1 MKKKIIAVLLSACML
16 VSACPTGAF
25 AMSDEET
32 NTYTATGDVMQGGTP
47 VVDETPAPEET
58 AAPEETPTPTPEETP
73 TPAPAETPAPV
84 EVKAQA
90 TPTAGAEE
98 TAPAKQSEEAGISTA
113 MLLPDDDKK
122 PAVDTY
128 CFYDADGTELT
139 EWQQTVAEDEVLLEP
154 TAPTK
159 ENARFVGWYDE
170 SDNLFEGFGKI
181 TSVTGGATV
190 KLTAKFEDVRYVYFM
205 NKDGSS
211 VCYTAEGEA
220 ETAVSSSDLKAAEN
234 TVNLMLDA
242 KSHVVG
248 WSTVPNGK
256 ATTVTF
262 AKDEIVTKVYPV
274 IESGFWVKFDT
285 NGGSHVQSVFCE
297 PGITLELSQ
306 VPTRNG
312 YTFDGWYIGKEKVE
326 SVSASATVTA
336 HWTASNNTK
345 YTVIHW
351 LENAD
356 DDEYTLDGTETKTG
370 TTGSETNAAAKSY
383 TGFTAQTIKQETIA
397 GDGSTIVNVYYK
409 RDLYDVKFMKRTC
422 NKEEHTHGFGCL
434 LWCDKEEHQHSE
446 NCYTEI
452 TGLTIHAKHGANI
465 NDKWPTYQGSNT
477 WAVNPTGGPY
487 QVNIDTMPMGG
498 DTFYGPK
505 TGQGSETAYY
515 YVEALPGASN
525 TVTVGGIKYVL
536 HHYDTSPGTGYTVTQ
551 EDKYSITGFKYS
563 RGTQNGSSYNGAKF
577 YYTRESYNI
586 TFFNNGIKDKTSSY
600 KYEAS
605 IAGAYYEPKRPDKIN
620 NMDAKDYIF
629 AGWYDNKLCKG
640 EPFVFTGKTMPATGI
655 TLYAKWQAP
664 QVNATVYLS
673 ASADSKSETF
683 SVPYG
688 KKITESEGFNA
699 IIARIKAETGEAPS
713 AWFVVTGEG
722 RVLFDL
728 DTPLYSSVTLYPFF
742 ASSSEGYTVT
752 YEEEGTD
759 EPAKD
764 EQKYLTGSRA
774 GILAPVNGEN
784 FRAWEMED
792 GKLIH
797 PGDKITV
804 TKNITLRA
812 VYTIKPQT
820 VTITYHYNF
829 GGSTQIFE
837 DKGYPKNTTATVRS
851 YDYVGFTEPTGYK
864 FLGWATARD
873 SSTIEYAAGD
883 PVFVDANGDNDLYA
897 VWQVKTYTVTWKD
910 WNGTVLETDT
920 DVEYNSDPRYDGKN
934 PTRAADAQYTY
945 TFKGWDKPLE
955 KVTKDVT
962 YTAVYEETINKYTVT
977 WKNDDGS
984 VLRTDKNVEYGTMP
998 NYGANPTK
1006 AADAQY
1012 TYTFKGWTPKVKT
1025 VTGDAVYTAVYDK
1038 AVNKYT
1044 VTWKNDDGSVL
1055 RTDKNVEYGTMP
1067 NYGANPTKA
1076 ADAQY
1081 TYTFKGWTPK
1091 VKTVTGDAVYTA
1103 VYDKAVNKYTV
1114 TWKNDD
1120 GSVLRT
1126 DKNVE
1131 YGTMPNYG
1139 ANPTKAADAQYT
1151 YTFKDWTP
1159 KIETVTGDATYQA
1172 TYTKEANSYT
1182 LTYNLDGGEWE
1193 NDTTY
1198 TYPKKYNEEVEVKA
1212 DPTKTGYTFAGWTSA
1227 EVKVVN
1233 GKFTMPAKDVTL
1245 KAKWEA
1251 NIYKVTYDLD
1261 GGEWTEATNEFP
1273 YEYKATVEVVKTV
1286 PTREGYKFSG
1296 WRSEEVTIENDA
1308 FTMPAKNVVLKA
1320 VWEANPT
1327 PAPTEEPTPTPA
1339 PTEEPTPTPAPTEEP
1354 TPTPAPTEEPT
1365 PTPAPTEE
1373 PTPTPAPTEE
1383 PTPTPAP
1390 TEESTP
1396 TPAPNPNP
1404 NPAAPTPTPV
1414 APVVPAT
1421 VATPTPKPT
1430 ATPSTTPSDNGG
1442 KGDGN
1447 NDGEIGETINDN
1459 ETPLANGED
1468 IADNATPLAG
1478 LGTGAWALIN
1488 LILTIVTTLLSIL
1501 LLIGYIGKKKK
1512 ALEDEDGNVVLDEN
1526 GKEVMEYEKNKKGLW
1541 RLISIIPA
1549 LIAIIVFI
1557 FTEDMTLPM
1566 IFVDK
1571 WTILHVVIALVQV
1584 VVMVLCKKKKD
1595 ENDEDENAAN
1605 A

>member
-32 NTYTATGDVMQGGTP
+32 NTYTATGDVMQGGTS
-47 VVDETPAPEET
+47 VVDETPAPEAT
-58 AAPEETPTPTPEETP
+58 AAPEETPTPAPEETP
-73 TPAPAETPAPV
+73 APAPVETPAPV
-84 EVKAQA
+84 EVEAQA
-90 TPTAGAEE
+90 TPAAGAEE

-128 CFYDADGTELT
+128 RFYDADGKELT
-139 EWQQTVAEDEVLLEP
+139 EWKQTVAKGEELLEP
-154 TAPTK
+154 PAPK
-159 ENARFVGWYDE
+159 KDNARFVGWYDE
-170 SDNLFEGFGKI
+170 SGNLFEGFGKI
-181 TSVTGGATV
+181 TSVTGGVTV

-220 ETAVSSSDLKAAEN
+220 ETAVSSSDLEAAEN

-242 KSHVVG
+242 ESHVVG
-248 WSTVPNGK
+248 WSTVPSGE

-306 VPTRNG
+306 VPTRSG
-312 YTFDGWYIGKEKVE
+312 YTFDGWYIGEEKVE
-326 SVSASATVTA
+326 SVSVSATVTA

-356 DDEYTLDGTETKTG
+356 DDGYTLDGTETKNG

-383 TGFTAQTIKQETIA
+383 TGFTAQTIEQKTIA

-465 NDKWPTYQGSNT
+465 SKNWPTYQGSNT

-487 QVNIDTMPMGG
+487 RVNMDTMPMGG
-498 DTFYGPK
+498 DTLYGPK
-505 TGQGSETAYY
+505 TGEGSETAYY

-536 HHYDTSPGTGYTVTQ
+536 HHSDTSPGTGYTVTQ

-629 AGWYDNKLCKG
+629 AGWYDNKLCEG

-673 ASADSKSETF
+673 ASADSESKTF

-688 KKITESEGFNA
+688 KKITESDDFNA

-752 YEEEGTD
+752 YKEEGTD

-792 GKLIH
+792 GKLIY

-804 TKNITLRA
+804 TKNITLTA
-812 VYTIKPQT
+812 VYTKKPQT
-820 VTITYHYNF
+820 ETITYHYNF
-829 GGSTQIFE
+829 TDKDGNYKDDTFE
-837 DKGYPKNTTATVRS
+837 DGNHPKNTNAIVKS
-851 YDYVGFTEPTGYK
+851 LGDVGFKAPIGYE
-864 FLGWATARD
+864 FRGWATARD
-873 SSTIEYAAGD
+873 SSTIEYAAGAT
-883 PVFVDANGDNDLYA
+883 VFVDANGDNDLYA
-897 VWQVKTYTVTWKD
+897 VWQVKTYTVTWVDEDGTTLIDQKD
-910 WNGTVLETDT
+910 
-920 DVEYNSDPRYDGKN
+920 Y
-934 PTRAADAQYTY
+934 
-945 TFKGWDKPLE
+945 
-955 KVTKDVT
+955 
-962 YTAVYEETINKYTVT
+962 
-977 WKNDDGS
+977 
-984 VLRTDKNVEYGTMP
+984 EYGAMP
-998 NYGANPTK
+998 KFEGVEPTK

-1012 TYTFKGWTPKVKT
+1012 TYTFKGWDKDYTEVKGNQT
-1025 VTGDAVYTAVYDK
+1025 YVAVYEKTT
-1038 AVNKYT
+1038 NKYT
-1044 VTWKNDDGSVL
+1044 VKWVDEDGTTL
-1055 RTDKNVEYGTMP
+1055 IDQKDYEYGAIP
-1067 NYGANPTKA
+1067 KFEGVEPTKA

-1081 TYTFKGWTPK
+1081 TYTFKGWDKDYTE
-1091 VKTVTGDAVYTA
+1091 VKGNQTYVAVYEKTT
-1103 VYDKAVNKYTV
+1103 NKYTV
-1114 TWKNDD
+1114 KWVDED
-1120 GSVLRT
+1120 GTTLI
-1126 DKNVE
+1126 DQKDYE
-1131 YGTMPNYG
+1131 YGAIPKFEG
-1139 ANPTKAADAQYT
+1139 VEPTKAADAQYT
-1151 YTFKDWTP
+1151 YTFKGWDKDYTEV
-1159 KIETVTGDATYQA
+1159 KGNQTYVA
-1172 TYTKEANSYT
+1172 VYEK
-1182 LTYNLDGGEWE
+1182 
-1193 NDTTY
+1193 TTN
-1198 TYPKKYNEEVEVKA
+1198 KYN
-1212 DPTKTGYTFAGWTSA
+1212 
-1227 EVKVVN
+1227 
-1233 GKFTMPAKDVTL
+1233 
-1245 KAKWEA
+1245 
-1251 NIYKVTYDLD
+1251 VTYDLN
-1261 GGEWTEATNEFP
+1261 GGEWTEATNEFK
-1273 YEYKATVEVVKTV
+1273 YEYKATVEVIKTV

-1308 FTMPAKNVVLKA
+1308 FTMPAKDVVLKA

-1327 PAPTEEPTPTPA
+1327 PTPIPSEEPTPTPA
-1339 PTEEPTPTPAPTEEP
+1339 PSEEPTPTPAPTEEP

-1396 TPAPNPNP
+1396 TPVPTEESTPTPAPNPNP
-1404 NPAAPTPTPV
+1404 NPNPATPTPTPV

-1584 VVMVLCKKKKD
+1584 VVMVLCKKRKD

>member
-47 VVDETPAPEET
+47 VVDETPASEET
-58 AAPEETPTPTPEETP
+58 AAPEQTPTPAPEETA

-84 EVKAQA
+84 EVEAQA
-90 TPTAGAEE
+90 TPAAGAEE
-98 TAPAKQSEEAGISTA
+98 AAPAKQSAETGIALT
-113 MLLPDDDKK
+113 MLRPDDKK
-122 PAVDTY
+122 PTVDTY
-128 CFYDADGTELT
+128 RFYDADGTELT
-139 EWQQTVAEDEVLLEP
+139 EWQQTVAAGEELLEP

-170 SDNLFEGFGKI
+170 NDNLFEGFGKI

-220 ETAVSSSDLKAAEN
+220 ETAVSSSDLEAAEN

-242 KSHVVG
+242 ESHVVG
-248 WSTVPNGK
+248 WSTVPNDGK

-262 AKDEIVTKVYPV
+262 AKDKIVTMVYPV

-285 NGGSHVQSVFCE
+285 DGGSYVQSVFCE
-297 PGITLELSQ
+297 PGKTLTLSQ
-306 VPTRNG
+306 VPTRSG
-312 YTFDGWYIGKEKVE
+312 YTFDGWYIDGQKVT
-326 SVSASATVTA
+326 SVSAKATVTA
-336 HWTASNNTK
+336 HWKANSKTE

-351 LENAD
+351 QENAND
-356 DDEYTLDGTETKTG
+356 DGYSLKETETQNGK
-370 TTGSETNAAAKSY
+370 TGSETKAAAKEY
-383 TGFTAQTIKQETIA
+383 DGFTAPQTIEQKTIA
-397 GDGSTIVNVYYK
+397 GDGSTIVNIYYK
-409 RDLYDVKFMKRTC
+409 RNVYTVNFYDRKGKKEYTDLRI
-422 NKEEHTHGFGCL
+422 
-434 LWCDKEEHQHSE
+434 S
-446 NCYTEI
+446 
-452 TGLTIHAKHGANI
+452 AKYGANI
-465 NDKWPTYQGSNT
+465 RDKWPTYNGSSTWYIGKNSNT
-477 WAVNPTGGPY
+477 S
-487 QVNIDTMPMGG
+487 QVNIDTMPLNGAK
-498 DTFYGPK
+498 FYGPM
-505 TGQGSETAYY
+505 TGYGSETAYY
-515 YVEALPGASN
+515 YVEVLPGEKG
-525 TVTVGGIKYVL
+525 TTTVGGITYKED
-536 HHYDTSPGTGYTVTQ
+536 HRDTSPGKGYNVSK
-551 EDKYSITGFKYS
+551 EDQYPITGFTFNKNVSTSIGNDYD
-563 RGTQNGSSYNGAKF
+563 GAKF
-577 YYTRESYNI
+577 YYTRNSYEI
-586 TFFNNGIKDKTSSY
+586 TFINGGKTEKTESR
-600 KYEAS
+600 KYQQNIS
-605 IAGAYYEPKRPDKIN
+605 DVTYTPPTRPDGVPTN
-620 NMDAKDYIF
+620 FTF
-629 AGWYDNKLCKG
+629 AGWYDNELCKG
-640 EPFVFTGKTMPATGI
+640 DPFVFTGKTMPANGI

-688 KKITESEGFNA
+688 KKITESEDFNA

-752 YEEEGTD
+752 YKEEGTD

-784 FRAWEMED
+784 FRAWETED

-804 TKNITLRA
+804 TKNTMLTA
-812 VYTIKPQT
+812 VYTKKPQT

-829 GGSTQIFE
+829 EGSADTRTDDNGG
-837 DKGYPKNTTATVRS
+837 KGYPRNTTATVKS
-851 YDYVGFTEPTGYK
+851 LSDVGFYAPTGYK
-864 FLGWATARD
+864 FLGWATAPD
-873 SSTIEYAAGD
+873 SNKIEYAAGD

-897 VWQVKTYTVTWKD
+897 VWQVKTYTVTWVN
-910 WNGTVLETDT
+910 WNDEVLQTEPDVAYNTMPKAYTGEAPTKPSDEDHDYKFTD
-920 DVEYNSDPRYDGKN
+920 
-934 PTRAADAQYTY
+934 
-945 TFKGWDKPLE
+945 WDKPLQ
-955 KVTKDVT
+955 KVTGNQ
-962 YTAVYEETINKYTVT
+962 VYK
-977 WKNDDGS
+977 
-984 VLRTDKNVEYGTMP
+984 
-998 NYGANPTK
+998 
-1006 AADAQY
+1006 AQY
-1012 TYTFKGWTPKVKT
+1012 EASF
-1025 VTGDAVYTAVYDK
+1025 
-1038 AVNKYT
+1038 
-1044 VTWKNDDGSVL
+1044 
-1055 RTDKNVEYGTMP
+1055 NV
-1067 NYGANPTKA
+1067 
-1076 ADAQY
+1076 
-1081 TYTFKGWTPK
+1081 
-1091 VKTVTGDAVYTA
+1091 
-1103 VYDKAVNKYTV
+1103 
-1114 TWKNDD
+1114 
-1120 GSVLRT
+1120 
-1126 DKNVE
+1126 
-1131 YGTMPNYG
+1131 
-1139 ANPTKAADAQYT
+1139 
-1151 YTFKDWTP
+1151 
-1159 KIETVTGDATYQA
+1159 
-1172 TYTKEANSYT
+1172 
-1182 LTYNLDGGEWE
+1182 TYNLNGGAWTTETEDTFRKFE
-1193 NDTTY
+1193 NDQV
-1198 TYPKKYNEEVEVKA
+1198 NVIEAV
-1212 DPTKTGYTFAGWTSA
+1212 PTKTGYTFAGWTSK
-1227 EVKVVN
+1227 EVKAVN
-1233 GKFTMPAKDVTL
+1233 GKFTMPAKNVTL

-1296 WRSEEVTIENDA
+1296 WRSEEVTTENDA

-1327 PAPTEEPTPTPA
+1327 PTPIPSEEPTPTPA

-1390 TEESTP
+1390 TEEPTRTPAPTEEPTP

-1404 NPAAPTPTPV
+1404 NPATPTPAPV

-1421 VATPTPKPT
+1421 VATPTPTPT
-1430 ATPSTTPSDNGG
+1430 ATPSTAPSDNGG

>member
-58 AAPEETPTPTPEETP
+58 AAPEQTPTPAPEETP

-90 TPTAGAEE
+90 TPAAGAEE
-98 TAPAKQSEEAGISTA
+98 ATPAKQSAETGIAMT
-113 MLLPDDDKK
+113 MLLPDDEK
-122 PAVDTY
+122 PKVDTY
-128 CFYDADGTELT
+128 CFYGADDTELT
-139 EWQQTVAEDEVLLEP
+139 EWRQTVAEDEELLEP

-159 ENARFVGWYDE
+159 DNARFVGWYDE
-170 SDNLFEGFGKI
+170 SGNLFEGFGKI

-220 ETAVSSSDLKAAEN
+220 ETAVSSSDLEAAKN

-242 KSHVVG
+242 ESHVVG
-248 WSTVPNGK
+248 WSTVPNGE

-297 PGITLELSQ
+297 PGKTLTLSQ
-306 VPTRNG
+306 APTRSG
-312 YTFDGWYIGKEKVE
+312 YTFDGWYIGEEKVE

-383 TGFTAQTIKQETIA
+383 TGFTAQAITQETIA

-409 RDLYDVKFMKRTC
+409 RNVYEVKFMKRTC
-422 NKEEHTHGFGCL
+422 NKEEHTHSFLCG

-452 TGLTIHAKHGANI
+452 TGLTIRAKHGANI
-465 NDKWPTYQGSNT
+465 SDKWPTYQGSNT

-515 YVEALPGASN
+515 FVEALPGASN

-536 HHYDTSPGTGYTVTQ
+536 HHSDTSPGTGYTVTQ

-586 TFFNNGIKDKTSSY
+586 TFINNGSTDDTKNF

-605 IAGAYYEPKRPDKIN
+605 IADAYYVPNRPSEI
-620 NMDAKDYIF
+620 DASYTF
-629 AGWYDNKLCKG
+629 AGWYDNKLCEG
-640 EPFVFTGKTMPATGI
+640 EPFVFTGKTMPAKGI

-673 ASADSKSETF
+673 ASADSEPETF

-688 KKITESEGFNA
+688 KKITESEDFNA
-699 IIARIKAETGEAPS
+699 IIARIKEETGEAPS

-752 YEEEGTD
+752 YKEEGTD
-759 EPAKD
+759 KPAKD

-784 FRAWEMED
+784 FLAWETEEHT
-792 GKLIH
+792 LIH

-804 TKNITLRA
+804 TKNTILRA

-820 VTITYHYNF
+820 ETITYYYNF
-829 GGSTQIFE
+829 GGSTE
-837 DKGYPKNTTATVRS
+837 KYTDNNGGKGYPRNTTATVKS
-851 YDYVGFTEPTGYK
+851 LGDVNFTAPTGYK
-864 FLGWATARD
+864 FLGWATAPD
-873 SSTIEYAAGD
+873 SSTIKYAEGAT
-883 PVFVDANGDNDLYA
+883 VFIDANGDNNLYA
-897 VWQVKTYTVTWKD
+897 VWQKTYTVTWKN

-920 DVEYNSDPRYDGKN
+920 DVEYNSDPSYDGKE

-945 TFKGWDKPLE
+945 TFNGWDKPLD
-955 KVTKDVT
+955 KVTEDVI

-977 WKNDDGS
+977 WVNWDNKNLEVDE
-984 VLRTDKNVEYGTMP
+984 NVP
-998 NYGANPTK
+998 YGADPEYNGEEPTK
-1006 AADAQY
+1006 AGNAQY
-1012 TYTFKGWTPKVKT
+1012 SYKFTGWNPAVSP
-1025 VTGDAVYTAVYDK
+1025 VTGDVTYK
-1038 AVNKYT
+1038 AQFEEVTNKYT
-1044 VTWKNDDGSVL
+1044 VTWVNWDNKELEKDEDVS
-1055 RTDKNVEYGTMP
+1055 
-1067 NYGANPTKA
+1067 YGADPEYNGEEPTKA
-1076 ADAQY
+1076 GNAQY
-1081 TYTFKGWTPK
+1081 SYKFTGWNPA
-1091 VKTVTGDAVYTA
+1091 VSPVTGDVTY
-1103 VYDKAVNKYTV
+1103 KAQFEEVTNKYT
-1114 TWKNDD
+1114 
-1120 GSVLRT
+1120 
-1126 DKNVE
+1126 
-1131 YGTMPNYG
+1131 
-1139 ANPTKAADAQYT
+1139 
-1151 YTFKDWTP
+1151 
-1159 KIETVTGDATYQA
+1159 
-1172 TYTKEANSYT
+1172 
-1182 LTYNLDGGEWE
+1182 
-1193 NDTTY
+1193 
-1198 TYPKKYNEEVEVKA
+1198 
-1212 DPTKTGYTFAGWTSA
+1212 
-1227 EVKVVN
+1227 
-1233 GKFTMPAKDVTL
+1233 
-1245 KAKWEA
+1245 
-1251 NIYKVTYDLD
+1251 VTYDLD

-1273 YEYKATVEVVKTV
+1273 YEYKATVEVIKTV

-1308 FTMPAKNVVLKA
+1308 FTMPAKDVVLKA

-1327 PAPTEEPTPTPA
+1327 PTPIPSEEPTPTPTPTPTPAPSEQPTEKPTPTPA
-1339 PTEEPTPTPAPTEEP
+1339 PTAEPTSEPTATPTATPSAEPTAEPTTEPTATPTAAPT
-1354 TPTPAPTEEPT
+1354 A
-1365 PTPAPTEE
+1365 
-1373 PTPTPAPTEE
+1373 
-1383 PTPTPAP
+1383 
-1390 TEESTP
+1390 

-1404 NPAAPTPTPV
+1404 ATPTPAPV
-1414 APVVPAT
+1414 TPVVPAT
-1421 VATPTPKPT
+1421 VATPTPTPT
-1430 ATPSTTPSDNGG
+1430 ATPSAAPTATPSDNGG

-1459 ETPLANGED
+1459 ETPLTNGED

>member
-32 NTYTATGDVMQGGTP
+32 NTYTATGDVMQGGAP

-58 AAPEETPTPTPEETP
+58 ATPEETAAPEETP
-73 TPAPAETPAPV
+73 TPAPEETPTSAPVETPAPV
-84 EVKAQA
+84 EVEAQA
-90 TPTAGAEE
+90 TPAAGAEG
-98 TAPAKQSEEAGISTA
+98 TAPAKQSAETGIA
-113 MLLPDDDKK
+113 MTMLRPDDEK
-122 PAVDTY
+122 PKVDTY
-128 CFYDADGTELT
+128 RFYDADDADGKELT
-139 EWQQTVAEDEVLLEP
+139 EWKQTVAAGEELLEP
-154 TAPTK
+154 PAPK
-159 ENARFVGWYDE
+159 KDNARFVGWYDE

-205 NKDGSS
+205 NRDGSS

-220 ETAVSSSDLKAAEN
+220 ETAVSSSDLEAAEN

-242 KSHVVG
+242 ESHVVG
-248 WSTVPNGK
+248 WSTVPNGE

-262 AKDEIVTKVYPV
+262 AKDEIVTMVYPV

-285 NGGSHVQSVFCE
+285 DGGSYVQSVFCE
-297 PGITLELSQ
+297 PGKTLTLSQ
-306 VPTRNG
+306 VPTRSG
-312 YTFDGWYIGKEKVE
+312 YTFDGWYIDGQKVT
-326 SVSASATVTA
+326 SVSAKATVTA
-336 HWTASNNTK
+336 HWKANSKTE

-351 LENAD
+351 QENAD
-356 DDEYTLDGTETKTG
+356 DDNYTLEESVRETGTTGTETK
-370 TTGSETNAAAKSY
+370 AQAKNY
-383 TGFTAQTIKQETIA
+383 EGFTAQEITQKTIA

-409 RDLYDVKFMKRTC
+409 RNIYDVKFMNFTC
-422 NKEEHTHGFGCL
+422 NKEEHKHGFLCG
-434 LWCDKEEHQHSE
+434 LWCNKEEHQHNE
-446 NCYTEI
+446 KCYTEI

-465 NDKWPTYQGSNT
+465 SDKWPTYQGSST
-477 WAVNPTGGPY
+477 WAVNPSGGPY
-487 QVNIDTMPMGG
+487 QVNIDTMPLNGAK
-498 DTFYGPK
+498 FYGPK
-505 TGQGSETAYY
+505 TGYGSETAYY
-515 YVEALPGASN
+515 YVEVLPGESGTTTYN
-525 TVTVGGIKYVL
+525 GVQYKL
-536 HHYDTSPGTGYTVTQ
+536 HHSDTSPGTGYTVTK
-551 EDKYSITGFKYS
+551 EDQYPITGFTFNKKVSTSIGNDYD
-563 RGTQNGSSYNGAKF
+563 GAKF
-577 YYTRESYNI
+577 YYTRNSYDI
-586 TFFNNGIKDKTSSY
+586 SFFNGGKAEKTESR
-600 KYEAS
+600 KYQQDIS
-605 IAGAYYEPKRPDKIN
+605 DVTYTPLTRPDGVPTN
-620 NMDAKDYIF
+620 FTF
-629 AGWYDNKLCKG
+629 AGWYDNELCEG
-640 EPFVFTGKTMPATGI
+640 TAYVFTGTMPAKGI

-673 ASADSKSETF
+673 ASADSKPETF

-688 KKITESEGFNA
+688 KKITESEDFNA

-752 YEEEGTD
+752 YKEEGTD

-764 EQKYLTGSRA
+764 GQKYLTGSRA

-784 FRAWEMED
+784 FLAWETE
-792 GKLIH
+792 GTLIY

-804 TKNITLRA
+804 TKNTTLTA
-812 VYTIKPQT
+812 VYTNKPQT
-820 VTITYHYNF
+820 VAITYHYNF
-829 GGSTQIFE
+829 GDNTQPFI
-837 DKGYPKNTTATVRS
+837 DSGYPKNTTATVRS
-851 YDYVGFTEPTGYK
+851 YDYVGFFAPTGYE
-864 FLGWATARD
+864 FLGWATTPD
-873 SSTIEYAAGD
+873 SNTVTYKVGAT
-883 PVFVDANGDNDLYA
+883 VFVDANGDNDLYA
-897 VWQVKTYTVTWKD
+897 VWQVKTYTVTWVDEDGTTLIDQKD
-910 WNGTVLETDT
+910 
-920 DVEYNSDPRYDGKN
+920 Y
-934 PTRAADAQYTY
+934 
-945 TFKGWDKPLE
+945 
-955 KVTKDVT
+955 
-962 YTAVYEETINKYTVT
+962 
-977 WKNDDGS
+977 
-984 VLRTDKNVEYGTMP
+984 EYGAIP
-998 NYGANPTK
+998 KFEGVEPTK

-1012 TYTFKGWTPKVKT
+1012 TYTFKGWDKDYTEVKGNQT
-1025 VTGDAVYTAVYDK
+1025 YVAVYEKTT
-1038 AVNKYT
+1038 NKY
-1044 VTWKNDDGSVL
+1044 N
-1055 RTDKNVEYGTMP
+1055 
-1067 NYGANPTKA
+1067 
-1076 ADAQY
+1076 
-1081 TYTFKGWTPK
+1081 
-1091 VKTVTGDAVYTA
+1091 
-1103 VYDKAVNKYTV
+1103 
-1114 TWKNDD
+1114 
-1120 GSVLRT
+1120 
-1126 DKNVE
+1126 
-1131 YGTMPNYG
+1131 
-1139 ANPTKAADAQYT
+1139 
-1151 YTFKDWTP
+1151 
-1159 KIETVTGDATYQA
+1159 
-1172 TYTKEANSYT
+1172 
-1182 LTYNLDGGEWE
+1182 
-1193 NDTTY
+1193 
-1198 TYPKKYNEEVEVKA
+1198 
-1212 DPTKTGYTFAGWTSA
+1212 
-1227 EVKVVN
+1227 
-1233 GKFTMPAKDVTL
+1233 
-1245 KAKWEA
+1245 
-1251 NIYKVTYDLD
+1251 VTYDLN
-1261 GGEWTEATNEFP
+1261 GGEWTEATNEFK
-1273 YEYKATVEVVKTV
+1273 YEYKATVEVIKTV

-1308 FTMPAKNVVLKA
+1308 FTMPAKDVVLKA

-1327 PAPTEEPTPTPA
+1327 PTPIPSEEPTPTPA
-1339 PTEEPTPTPAPTEEP
+1339 PSEEPTPTPAPTEEP

-1396 TPAPNPNP
+1396 TPVPTEESTPTPAPNPNP
-1404 NPAAPTPTPV
+1404 NPNPATPTPTPV

-1584 VVMVLCKKKKD
+1584 VVMVLCKKRKD

>member
-1 MKKKIIAVLLSACML
+1 
-16 VSACPTGAF
+16 
-25 AMSDEET
+25 
-32 NTYTATGDVMQGGTP
+32 MQGGAP

-73 TPAPAETPAPV
+73 TPAPEETPTPAPEETPAPV
-84 EVKAQA
+84 EVEAQA
-90 TPTAGAEE
+90 TPAAGAEE
-98 TAPAKQSEEAGISTA
+98 AAPAKQSEEAGISTA

-128 CFYDADGTELT
+128 RFYDADGKELT
-139 EWQQTVAEDEVLLEP
+139 DWTQTVAEGEELLEP
-154 TAPTK
+154 PAPK
-159 ENARFVGWYDE
+159 KDNARFVGWYDE

-205 NKDGSS
+205 NRDGSS

-220 ETAVSSSDLKAAEN
+220 ETAVSSSDLEAAEN

-242 KSHVVG
+242 ESHVVG
-248 WSTVPNGK
+248 WSTVPNGE

-262 AKDEIVTKVYPV
+262 AKDEIVTMVYPV

-285 NGGSHVQSVFCE
+285 DGGSYVQSVFCE
-297 PGITLELSQ
+297 PGKTLTLSQ
-306 VPTRNG
+306 VPTRSG
-312 YTFDGWYIGKEKVE
+312 YTFDGWYIDGQKVT
-326 SVSASATVTA
+326 SVSAKATVTA
-336 HWTASNNTK
+336 HWKANSKTE

-351 LENAD
+351 QENAD
-356 DDEYTLDGTETKTG
+356 DDNYTLEESVRETGTTGTETK
-370 TTGSETNAAAKSY
+370 AQAKNY
-383 TGFTAQTIKQETIA
+383 EGFTAQEITQKTIA
-397 GDGSTIVNVYYK
+397 SDGSTIVNVYYK
-409 RDLYDVKFMKRTC
+409 RNIYDVKFMNFTC
-422 NKEEHTHGFGCL
+422 NKEEHKHGFLCG
-434 LWCDKEEHQHSE
+434 LWCNKEEHQHNE
-446 NCYTEI
+446 KCYTEI

-465 NDKWPTYQGSNT
+465 SDKWPTYQGSST
-477 WAVNPTGGPY
+477 WAVNPSGGPY
-487 QVNIDTMPMGG
+487 QVNIDTMPLNGAK
-498 DTFYGPK
+498 FYGPK
-505 TGQGSETAYY
+505 TGYGSETAYY
-515 YVEALPGASN
+515 YVEVLPGESGTTTYN
-525 TVTVGGIKYVL
+525 GVQYKL
-536 HHYDTSPGTGYTVTQ
+536 HHSDTSPGTGYTVTK
-551 EDKYSITGFKYS
+551 EDQYPITGFTFNKKVSTSIGNDYD
-563 RGTQNGSSYNGAKF
+563 GAKF
-577 YYTRESYNI
+577 YYTRNSYDI
-586 TFFNNGIKDKTSSY
+586 SFFNGGKAEKTESR
-600 KYEAS
+600 KYQQDIS
-605 IAGAYYEPKRPDKIN
+605 DVTYTPLTRPDGVPTN
-620 NMDAKDYIF
+620 FTF
-629 AGWYDNKLCKG
+629 AGWYDNELCEG
-640 EPFVFTGKTMPATGI
+640 TAYVFTGTMPAKGI

-673 ASADSKSETF
+673 ASADSKPETF

-688 KKITESEGFNA
+688 KKITESEDFNA

-752 YEEEGTD
+752 YKEEGTD

-764 EQKYLTGSRA
+764 GQKYLTGSRA

-784 FRAWEMED
+784 FLAWETE
-792 GKLIH
+792 GTLIY

-804 TKNITLRA
+804 TKNTTLTA
-812 VYTIKPQT
+812 VYTNKPQT
-820 VTITYHYNF
+820 VAITYHYNF
-829 GGSTQIFE
+829 GDNTQPFI
-837 DKGYPKNTTATVRS
+837 DSGYPKNTTATVRS
-851 YDYVGFTEPTGYK
+851 YDYVGFFAPTGYE
-864 FLGWATARD
+864 FLGWAT
-873 SSTIEYAAGD
+873 TPNGNVEYQ
-883 PVFVDANGDNDLYA
+883 PNKKVFVDANDDNNLYA
-897 VWQVKTYTVTWKD
+897 VWQVKTYTVTWVDEDGTTLIDQKD
-910 WNGTVLETDT
+910 
-920 DVEYNSDPRYDGKN
+920 Y
-934 PTRAADAQYTY
+934 
-945 TFKGWDKPLE
+945 
-955 KVTKDVT
+955 
-962 YTAVYEETINKYTVT
+962 
-977 WKNDDGS
+977 
-984 VLRTDKNVEYGTMP
+984 EYGAIP
-998 NYGANPTK
+998 KFEGVEPTK

-1012 TYTFKGWTPKVKT
+1012 TYTFKGWDKDYTEVKGNQT
-1025 VTGDAVYTAVYDK
+1025 YVAVYEKTT
-1038 AVNKYT
+1038 NKY
-1044 VTWKNDDGSVL
+1044 N
-1055 RTDKNVEYGTMP
+1055 
-1067 NYGANPTKA
+1067 
-1076 ADAQY
+1076 
-1081 TYTFKGWTPK
+1081 
-1091 VKTVTGDAVYTA
+1091 
-1103 VYDKAVNKYTV
+1103 
-1114 TWKNDD
+1114 
-1120 GSVLRT
+1120 
-1126 DKNVE
+1126 
-1131 YGTMPNYG
+1131 
-1139 ANPTKAADAQYT
+1139 
-1151 YTFKDWTP
+1151 
-1159 KIETVTGDATYQA
+1159 
-1172 TYTKEANSYT
+1172 
-1182 LTYNLDGGEWE
+1182 
-1193 NDTTY
+1193 
-1198 TYPKKYNEEVEVKA
+1198 
-1212 DPTKTGYTFAGWTSA
+1212 
-1227 EVKVVN
+1227 
-1233 GKFTMPAKDVTL
+1233 
-1245 KAKWEA
+1245 
-1251 NIYKVTYDLD
+1251 VTYDLN
-1261 GGEWTEATNEFP
+1261 GGEWTEATNEFK
-1273 YEYKATVEVVKTV
+1273 YEYKATVEVIKTV

-1308 FTMPAKNVVLKA
+1308 FTMPAKDVVLKA

-1327 PAPTEEPTPTPA
+1327 PTPIPSEEPTPTPAPSEEPTPTPA
-1339 PTEEPTPTPAPTEEP
+1339 PTEEPI
-1354 TPTPAPTEEPT
+1354 PTPAPTEEPT

-1396 TPAPNPNP
+1396 TPVPTEEPTPTPAPNPNP
-1404 NPAAPTPTPV
+1404 NPNPATPTPTPV

-1421 VATPTPKPT
+1421 VATPTPTPT